1 MYKFTEEQIMIRDMV
16 REFTKNEVAPY
27 DKAMDET
34 FSFNM
39 EVYQQIYSKLVETG
53 LMGIHIPEQYGG
65 GGGDAITSQIVVNE
79 LAKGSA
85 SIALYLDANWLA
97 SDMILVHGSDEQK
110 QKYLPLAAAG
120 KVFAFGLTEA
130 SAGSDA
136 AGIKSIAAK
145 QDDGSYILNGGK
157 AWITNSGV
165 ADYYLIMAKTDPDAG
180 ARGISVFIVPKD
192 AEGLTIGKFE
202 HKMGMRG
209 SATCELSF
217 DNIRIPECDR
227 VGREG
232 LGFKVAMMA
241 LDGARI
247 SIGSIASGLS
257 QHAMEIAKAYDA
269 AGADEVVFLD
279 ITASCEQRDTV
290 VDMVRKVAAN
300 VFIPF
305 TVGGGIRTVD
315 DFKRLLREG
324 ADKISVNSAAI
335 DRPELIREAADKFGS
350 QCVVV
355 AIDAKRRE
363 DGGWNIYKH
372 GGRLDT
378 GIDAIEWAKK
388 VEALGAGEILLT
400 SMDCDGT
407 KAGYDIPLT
416 RAVADAVSIPV
427 IASGGAGTLEHFYEG
442 LTEGG
447 ADAVLAASL
456 FHYKELEISQVKDY
470 LAGKGVP
477 VRR

>member
-39 EVYQQIYSKLVETG
+39 EIYQQIYSKLVETG

-85 SIALYLDANWLA
+85 SIALYIDANWLA

-180 ARGISVFIVPKD
+180 AKGISVFIVPKD
-192 AEGLTIGKFE
+192 TEGLTIGKFE

-241 LDGARI
+241 LDGARTTFGKPI
-247 SIGSIASGLS
+247 
-257 QHAMEIAKAYDA
+257 KAYQGISFKFADMA
-269 AGADEVVFLD
+269 AKVRAMDLMVWD
-279 ITASCEQRDTV
+279 TAEMKANGQRH
-290 VDMVRKVAAN
+290 
-300 VFIPF
+300 
-305 TVGGGIRTVD
+305 
-315 DFKRLLREG
+315 
-324 ADKISVNSAAI
+324 SA
-335 DRPELIREAADKFGS
+335 EAAMLKLMSSKWCKEICDECIQVLGGNGYSAEFH
-350 QCVVV
+350 VERLYR
-355 AIDAKRRE
+355 DAK
-363 DGGWNIYKH
+363 
-372 GGRLDT
+372 L
-378 GIDAIEWAKK
+378 
-388 VEALGAGEILLT
+388 
-400 SMDCDGT
+400 
-407 KAGYDIPLT
+407 
-416 RAVADAVSIPV
+416 
-427 IASGGAGTLEHFYEG
+427 
-442 LTEGG
+442 
-447 ADAVLAASL
+447 
-456 FHYKELEISQVKDY
+456 LEIGEGTSEIQRMVISGSV
-470 LAGKGVP
+470 LG
-477 VRR
+477 

>member
-39 EVYQQIYSKLVETG
+39 EIYQQIYSKLVETG

-97 SDMILVHGSDEQK
+97 SDMILVHGNDEQK

-165 ADYYLIMAKTDPDAG
+165 ADYYLIMAKTDPEAG

-257 QHAMEIAKAYDA
+257 QHAMEIAKAYANERTTFGKPIKAFQGLAFRFADMYADIKAMELLAYDA
-269 AGADEVVFLD
+269 ATTKDAGERCTLDAAAAKLFATEKGTQICIQAQAVFGGNGMSKEYD
-279 ITASCEQRDTV
+279 IE
-290 VDMVRKVAAN
+290 
-300 VFIPF
+300 
-305 TVGGGIRTVD
+305 
-315 DFKRLLREG
+315 RLLRDVRVWSVMEG
-324 ADKISVNSAAI
+324 STEILRMIVSGTV
-335 DRPELIREAADKFGS
+335 L
-350 QCVVV
+350 
-355 AIDAKRRE
+355 
-363 DGGWNIYKH
+363 
-372 GGRLDT
+372 
-378 GIDAIEWAKK
+378 AKK
-388 VEALGAGEILLT
+388 
-400 SMDCDGT
+400 
-407 KAGYDIPLT
+407 
-416 RAVADAVSIPV
+416 
-427 IASGGAGTLEHFYEG
+427 
-442 LTEGG
+442 
-447 ADAVLAASL
+447 
-456 FHYKELEISQVKDY
+456 
-470 LAGKGVP
+470 
-477 VRR
+477 